1 MFVSKISK
9 DFTAILGYPL
19 VGRIQTKS
27 TSFPGD
33 RNIRTKVCSLGNK
46 NYRGWFGIPFFIIY
60 CTDCEKWL
68 NDVKRL
74 VTPLF
79 INQTMRF

>member
-19 VGRIQTKS
+19 VGRIQTNS
-27 TSFPGD
+27 PSFPGD

-46 NYRGWFGIPFFIIY
+46 NY
-60 CTDCEKWL
+60 TVL
-68 NDVKRL
+68 L
-74 VTPLF
+74 V
-79 INQTMRF
+79 